1 MKRFFL
7 SMAVAMVFALPLQAG
22 GSMAKLVSITDGTS
36 MVVSMRGSDIK
47 LRMHGI
53 VVPPADEARPI
64 LAQLNKET
72 VAFLK
77 KYLST
82 DGWLYLEFPDGTPKT
97 DAEGF
102 VPALVYHGPDA
113 TFLNEKLI
121 AEGLAIVNQ
130 KEKNEFT
137 AKLTTLQ
144 NNAKG
149 AQRGI
154 WGDFAGG
161 DGVKIASGR
170 VPKSTYI
177 GVPGAQ
183 DRQQTYSYVRY
194 WIFYY
199 E

>member
-1 MKRFFL
+1 MKIALRAL
-7 SMAVAMVFALPLQAG
+7 VLLGFAATMQAG
-22 GSMAKLVSITDGTS
+22 GSMARLVSVTDGNA
-36 MVVSMRGSDIK
+36 MVVSLRGADVK

-53 VVPPADEARPI
+53 VVPPADEERPI
-64 LAQLNKET
+64 LAQLNRES

-77 KYLST
+77 KYLES
-82 DGWLYLEFPDGTPKT
+82 DGWLYLEFPEGTAKP

-102 VPALVYHGPDA
+102 VSAFVYHGKDA

-121 AEGLAIVNQ
+121 AEGLAIVNN
-130 KEKNEFT
+130 KEKNAFT

-154 WGDFAGG
+154 WGSFAGG
-161 DGVKIASGR
+161 GGAQIASGKVAR
-170 VPKSTYI
+170 PTYI
-177 GVPGAQ
+177 GVPGVQ
-183 DRQQTYSYVRY
+183 ERRDTYSSYVRY
-194 WIFYY
+194 WIHYY

>member
-1 MKRFFL
+1 MRFVY
-7 SMAVAMVFALPLQAG
+7 SIVVALIFALPLQAG
-22 GSMAKLVSITDGTS
+22 GSMAKVVSITDGTS
-36 MVVSMRGSDIK
+36 MVVSLRGADVK

-53 VVPPADEARPI
+53 VVPPADETRPI
-64 LAQLNKET
+64 LALLNKES

-82 DGWLYLEFPDGTPKT
+82 DPWLYLEFPDGSPKP

-102 VPALVYHGPDA
+102 VPAMVYHGPDA
-113 TFLNEKLI
+113 TFLNEKLV
-121 AEGLAIVNQ
+121 AEGLAIVNG

-137 AKLTTLQ
+137 AKFTTIQ

-161 DGVKIASGR
+161 DGAKIASGR
-170 VPKSTYI
+170 VPKASYI

-183 DRQQTYSYVRY
+183 ERRQTYSYVRY
-194 WIFYY
+194 WIFFY

>member
-1 MKRFFL
+1 MRFVFTIVVA
-7 SMAVAMVFALPLQAG
+7 SMIALPLQAG
-22 GSMAKLVSITDGTS
+22 GAMAKLVSITDGTS
-36 MVVSMRGSDIK
+36 MVVSLRGTDTK

-77 KYLST
+77 KYLSN
-82 DGWLYLEFPDGTPKT
+82 DPWLYLEFPEGTPKP
-97 DAEGF
+97 DADGV

-121 AEGLAIVNQ
+121 GEGLAIVNG

-149 AQRGI
+149 ALRGI

-161 DGVKIASGR
+161 DGAKIASGR
-170 VPKSTYI
+170 VPKASYI

-183 DRQQTYSYVRY
+183 DRRQTYSYVTY